1 MQSAFRHVA
10 LFTRDPDRLFDFYQK
25 HLGFSL
31 MRRSPTAS
39 LYVTDGLIM
48 YALLRYREGSEAK
61 WVGYDHFGFHVSD
74 MEEAKSR
81 VIAAYPEAR
90 WDQRPRDGRYAE
102 YRFYDWDGHP
112 VDVSQEGFRTRND
125 LTPPTVRHVA
135 IGASDPARS
144 AAFYSQVFDLKELR
158 AAADGFLVTDGTIN
172 LLFVKHRGPGSC
184 RVLHM
189 GLEVP
194 DPESLASALG
204 AKRSAGCGQAQI
216 EDPDGNAL
224 ELASSWAV

>member
-1 MQSAFRHVA
+1 MQSAFKHVA
-10 LFTRDPDRLFDFYQK
+10 LFTRDPDKLYNFYEK
-25 HLGFSL
+25 HLGFTL
-31 MRRSPTAS
+31 MRRSPTNS
-39 LYVTDGLIM
+39 LYVTDGVIM

-74 MEEAKSR
+74 MEEAKAR
-81 VIAAYPEAR
+81 VTAAYPDVQ

-112 VDVSQEGFRTRND
+112 VDVSQEGFRTVND

-135 IGASDPARS
+135 ISSSDPGRS
-144 AAFYSQVFDLKELR
+144 ASFYKKVFDLSELKKSN
-158 AAADGFLVTDGTIN
+158 DEVLLSDGTIN
-172 LLFVKHRGPGSC
+172 LLFVRHQGQGPC

-194 DPESLASALG
+194 DPQSLAATFG
-204 AKRSAGCGQAQI
+204 EKRSLSCGQIQI
-216 EDPDGNAL
+216 ADPDGNAL
-224 ELASSWAV
+224 ELAASWKL